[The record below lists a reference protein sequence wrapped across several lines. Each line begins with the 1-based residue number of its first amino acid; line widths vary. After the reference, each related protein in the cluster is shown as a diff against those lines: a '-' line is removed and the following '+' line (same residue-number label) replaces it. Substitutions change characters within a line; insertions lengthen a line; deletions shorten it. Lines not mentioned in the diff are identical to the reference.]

1 MKQNRD
7 EFDHILEAVETFRAG
22 VDELGVQYSQEVEE
36 RNVNGVPSDWDFVLE
51 AEWYAAQV
59 GEMADTMLARVNEQ
73 LSALADRLA
82 AWQTKAPA
90 DSSLLAYLLAIRTAG
105 LPLTSAQC
113 KALEARAA
121 GNYLALVLLEPMS
134 GGFVTAPDVHRLE
147 FDLGAIRTAATGL
160 IKYRGKDDTLAEV
173 CGCTQNAVASAA
185 RARGSMDS
193 FAQRIIEPTK
203 TRWAHI

>member
-1 MKQNRD
+1 MKQKRD
-7 EFDHILEAVETFRAG
+7 GFDRILEAVEVFRAG
-22 VDELGVQYSQEVEE
+22 VDEQGVQYAQEVED
-36 RNVNGVPSDWDFVLE
+36 RNPVGVSAE
-51 AEWYAAQV
+51 AEWYGNQV

-90 DSSLLAYLLAIRTAG
+90 DSGLLAYLLAIRTAG

-147 FDLGAIRTAATGL
+147 SDLGIIRTAVCGL
-160 IKYRGKDDTLAEV
+160 VKYRGRDDTLAEV
-173 CGCTQNAVASAA
+173 CGCGQNAVASAA
-185 RARGSMDS
+185 RARESMDS
-193 FAQRIIEPTK
+193 FAQRIESTK